1 MNFHQLTLG
10 PMSRRQLLQSSALAS
25 WSLSMGSTL
34 GAPTS
39 ASTAL
44 RFGLITDVHYAD
56 KPPAGTRHYRE
67 SVAKLEEAAV
77 AFEQAQVAF
86 VVELGDLIDA
96 ADEVHVELG
105 YLQTI
110 NRVFSQIAPQRH
122 YVLGNHCV
130 DLLTKPEFLGEV
142 EQEKSYYSFDHS
154 GCHFILLDACFRADH
169 QDYGRKNA
177 HWTDTNIPPEQLEWL
192 QADLQ
197 ATANPVIVFAHQRLD
212 VDTNHG
218 VKNNAA
224 VREVLEESQRVVA
237 VFQGH
242 SHENAL
248 NQIGGIPYCTLVAM
262 VEGSGEQQSGY
273 AIVEVTPEPKLSLQ
287 GFRRQESH
295 RW

>member
-1 MNFHQLTLG
+1 
-10 PMSRRQLLQSSALAS
+10 
-25 WSLSMGSTL
+25 MGSTL
-34 GAPTS
+34 GAPAS

-56 KPPAGTRHYRE
+56 KAPAGTRHYRE
-67 SVAKLEEAAV
+67 SIAKLEEAAA

-96 ADEVHVELG
+96 ADEVDVELG
-105 YLQTI
+105 YLRTI
-110 NRVFSQIAPQRH
+110 NKIFAQVAPQRH

-154 GCHFILLDACFRADH
+154 GWHFILLDACYRADH
-169 QDYGRKNA
+169 QDYGRKNS
-177 HWTDTNIPPEQLEWL
+177 HWTDANIPPEQLEWL

-197 ATANPVIVFAHQRLD
+197 ATANPVMVFAHQRLD
-212 VDTNHG
+212 VDTQHG

-224 VREVLEESQRVVA
+224 VRKLFEESQKVVA

-248 NQIGGIPYCTLVAM
+248 NRIGGIPYGTLVAM
-262 VEGSGEQQSGY
+262 VEGSGPEQSGY
-273 AIVEVTPEPKLSLQ
+273 AVVEVNPTPALSLQ
-287 GFRRQESH
+287 GFRRQSSH